1 MARLE
6 IPRGSTRYQLQ
17 GPGNFG
23 ISPQHEEWG
32 KGAVRSVSDF
42 INAWVCD
49 SVNVFTSCISPSQ
62 SWPPMPEWM
71 CIYMCVCVRAH
82 MCMCM
87 LCAYVYY
94 ICVWACVNSNSVIQF
109 TDLRKN
115 IWPRRLAF
123 ETKGESGFL
132 AAIQK
137 IVEDQ
142 QPSLA
147 TKSTSQGWHLVTSK
161 PFLMWPS

>member
-32 KGAVRSVSDF
+32 RGGARSVSDF

-62 SWPPMPEWM
+62 SWPPMPESM
-71 CIYMCVCVRAH
+71 CIYIYNYIYNYIYVCVC
-82 MCMCM
+82 
-87 LCAYVYY
+87 
-94 ICVWACVNSNSVIQF
+94 ACVNSNSVIQF

-161 PFLMWPS
+161 PFLMWPP